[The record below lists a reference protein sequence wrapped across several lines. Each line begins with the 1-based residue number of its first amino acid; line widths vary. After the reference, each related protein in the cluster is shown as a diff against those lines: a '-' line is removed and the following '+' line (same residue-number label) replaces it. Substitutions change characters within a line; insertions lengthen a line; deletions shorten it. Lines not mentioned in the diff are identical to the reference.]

1 MQASPST
8 YQQTVW
14 IEIPHANL
22 YSAPGTREEA
32 KASKIQ
38 QNLLTGLDDDIE
50 NTWNMLYGRFQ
61 QYFALNALID
71 SVDFFRGIPRDRCG
85 GGESSLLKVV
95 MKLPSPTA
103 SMRTVPVD
111 RHFAIPVR
119 WYPLN
124 NSPSFPGYFSRGSPG
139 LLTYVHWDVTVKH
152 DEGLDEYGAKTF
164 DHDEAIGILEIDF
177 PARCCTDS
185 FHINSRGMRP
195 LAQGYTL
202 EGSCDFGDMNWRSI
216 VRCEPHAISS
226 VSFNKPMKSAAKK
239 REPP

>member
-14 IEIPHANL
+14 IEIPHTNL
-22 YSAPGTREEA
+22 YSAPGTPEEA
-32 KASKIQ
+32 EDRKVQ
-38 QNLLTGLDDDIE
+38 QTLLTGLEDDIE
-50 NTWNMLYGRFQ
+50 KTWNMLYERFKK
-61 QYFALNALID
+61 YFALNG
-71 SVDFFRGIPRDRCG
+71 SVTHVDFFRGIQRDRCG

-95 MKLPSPTA
+95 MGLSSPAA
-103 SMRTVPVD
+103 SMMTVPID

-124 NSPSFPGYFSRGSPG
+124 NSPSFPGYFSRGSRG

-152 DEGLDEYGAKTF
+152 DEGLDETGVKTF
-164 DHDEAIGILEIDF
+164 DHDEAIGALEIDF
-177 PARCCTDS
+177 PALSCTDS

-202 EGSCDFGDMNWRSI
+202 EGDLKGRSI

-226 VSFNKPMKSAAKK
+226 VNFVKPTKSATKK
-239 REPP
+239 CEPP